1 MRVLNYDMISEYICS
16 FILVFCLIGLEV
28 GALGQGF
35 GQNMVRY
42 KSLDFEVLSSP
53 HIQLFHHSTQNQ
65 APKAVLNRAE
75 EWYRYQKEVFQ
86 SDLPKPRGIV
96 LYQNYPAFQQN
107 AFPYGLIPE
116 RGRRLFERTKKH
128 GTLTHMYTHN
138 QTDKLLG
145 ENLVQAFIY
154 HQIQK
159 KDSLPSKSF
168 HHIPN
173 WLTEGLKTYLVYGPQ
188 YLLGSMWMRDH
199 FSSGKDLS
207 MEILESMDY
216 EPSPYGHSFWA
227 YLVGKYGHQ
236 KIPSFLHASARY
248 GVSQSIQGILGERPE
263 EFFNQWKTS
272 IYHSYDSLLN
282 GYTWARPLG
291 KPLATQVNAGNINTA
306 PALSPNGKFLAFLTE
321 KEVVTTQ
328 LYISDTETGR
338 ILHKFPRE
346 NKAPTET
353 YKFQESQGS
362 WSPDNRRFIVPVISK
377 GINKLLLIELGAKNK
392 TRLLTVPGLTA
403 FSHPY
408 WGPKGEKVVF
418 SGLEDGVSDLY
429 IYEVQKEKISRLTQ
443 DSFSDIHPAWSPDG
457 SRLVFAS
464 DRLEDSSHLQNATLS
479 LFEMELPS
487 REIRLLPVFLGAQ
500 NTNPSFGSDSEEVFF
515 LSDRDGLRNLYSFN
529 LQTREVAQ
537 RSHFFTGIGGLS
549 PFSQA
554 ISLSSESEEIAYSL
568 FERGSF
574 SIYKASVFQFPPSIL
589 PPDKVDPSSSLLPG
603 SSLTD
608 LPGSFR
614 VEHLSPH
621 RLSDSSLQSSKYF
634 PKFHLSYAGNS
645 GAGFNLGG
653 NFNPGPVEGVKL
665 LFTDVLGHHQFLG
678 SFSINGKL
686 FDLGGQISYLNQKH
700 TIKWGLGLSR
710 MPFRVSDGTMRPDSL
725 VIGEEVLPVNHLKR
739 TDLRQFEDELSLF
752 LHYPLS
758 RYIRLEAGISQAWY
772 HSRTDE
778 VSTYFDPYGNFIEQ
792 ERSQQNNSK
801 QSNLRKLYLAYVG
814 DKATF
819 GANSP
824 LDGWRYRI
832 HLGSTLGEFHVHTL
846 SSDLRFYH
854 FFKPFSLGLRTSF
867 QGRFGADAENEL
879 FAPLFLGFPGN
890 VHGFFGSA
898 LDQQLKNGTSL
909 DQLSGSKTWVTNV
922 EFRLPF
928 TGPKGLTFFP
938 SRFFLSDWVLF
949 MDGGMAWDTQ
959 HSPSFNLSDTHPD
972 KRVPLFS
979 CGVALRAN
987 LFGIIGV
994 EPYYAIPIIDGRV
1007 RKGVLGLNFLP
1018 GW

>member
-16 FILVFCLIGLEV
+16 LILVFCLMGIEIE
-28 GALGQGF
+28 ASGQGF

-53 HIQLFHHSTQNQ
+53 HIHLFHHAPQNHT
-65 APKAVLNRAE
+65 PKALLSRAE
-75 EWYRYQKEVFQ
+75 DWYQYQKEVFQ

-96 LYQNYPAFQQN
+96 LYQNYPEFQQN

-128 GTLTHMYTHN
+128 GTLTHMYTHH

-154 HQIQK
+154 HQVQK

-168 HHIPN
+168 QHLPE
-173 WLTEGLKTYLVYGPQ
+173 WLTQGLRTYLVYGPQ
-188 YLLGSMWMRDH
+188 HTFSSMWMRDH
-199 FSSGKDLS
+199 FRNGSELS
-207 MEILESMDY
+207 WELLESVDY
-216 EPSPYGHSFWA
+216 EPNPYGHGFWA
-227 YLVGKYGHQ
+227 FLVGRYGYQ

-263 EFFNQWKTS
+263 HFFDQWEAS
-272 IYHSYDSLLN
+272 LDRAYDSLSN
-282 GYTWARPLG
+282 SYTWDEPLG
-291 KPLATQVNAGNINTA
+291 KPLATHLNAGKINTA

-392 TRLLTVPGLTA
+392 TSLLSVPNLTA

-408 WGPKGEKVVF
+408 WGPKGERIVF

-429 IYEVQKEKISRLTQ
+429 IYEIQEEKVSRLTH
-443 DSFSDIHPAWSPDG
+443 DSFSDIHPVWSPDG

-464 DRLEDSSHLQNATLS
+464 DRIEDSSHLQNATLS
-479 LFEMELPS
+479 LFEMDVAS
-487 REIRLLPVFLGAQ
+487 GEIHLLPVFIGAQ
-500 NTNPSFGSDSEEVFF
+500 NTNPSFGANSDEVFF
-515 LSDRDGLRNLYSFN
+515 LSDRDGLRNLYSYNF
-529 LQTREVAQ
+529 QTKEVAQ

-549 PFSQA
+549 QFSQA
-554 ISLSSESEEIAYSL
+554 ISLSRNSGEIVYAL

-574 SIYKASVFQFPPSIL
+574 SIYKASLLQFPPSVL
-589 PPDKVDPSSSLLPG
+589 PPDILDPSSALLPG
-603 SSLTD
+603 SSIAE
-608 LPGSFR
+608 LPGSIHSRQFPA
-614 VEHLSPH
+614 EMLP
-621 RLSDSSLQSSKYF
+621 DSSFQSSCYF

-653 NFNPGPVEGVKL
+653 NFNPGPVEGIKL
-665 LFTDVLGHHQFLG
+665 LFTDVLGHHQFLT
-678 SFSINGKL
+678 SFSINGEL

-710 MPFRVSDGTMRPDSL
+710 MPFRVSDGSMRPDSL
-725 VIGEEVLPVNHLKR
+725 IIGEEVLPVNHLKR
-739 TDLRQFEDELSLF
+739 TDLRQFEDELSIF
-752 LHYPLS
+752 FHYPLS
-758 RYIRLEAGISQAWY
+758 RYLRFEAGISQAWY

-792 ERSQQNNSK
+792 KRNRRDNPNRT
-801 QSNLRKLYLAYVG
+801 NLRKLYLAYVG

-832 HLGSTLGEFHVHTL
+832 HLGSTLGKLNVQTL

-854 FFKPFSLGLRTSF
+854 FFKPLSLGMRTSF
-867 QGRFGADAENEL
+867 QGRFGADAEDEL

-928 TGPKGLTFFP
+928 TGPSGLTFFP

-972 KRVPLFS
+972 RRIPIFS
-979 CGVALRAN
+979 CGISLRAN

-994 EPYYAIPIIDGRV
+994 EPYYAIPIINGRA